1 MMLDALADHGLNYA
15 PCRYGTSRLL
25 FRGPRRRLEGDYVAA
40 VGGTE
45 TYGKYVERPYP
56 VLLEEALGLQV
67 VNLGAV
73 NAGIDVF
80 ASDESVQTVCAG
92 AHAVVL
98 QAMGAHNL
106 RNRFYSVHPRR
117 NDRFLRATPALRTLY
132 PEIDFTDFAF
142 TRHLIRALAD
152 TDADRFATVREEL
165 QSAWLLRMQRFVD
178 SVHAPV
184 VLVWMAD
191 RRPEEDSAL
200 GRANDPLFVTAG
212 MIDALRPRLAGVVDA
227 TPSLAAR
234 RDFNA
239 GIVCSEFE
247 APAAAEVPNA
257 RIHAEIAQAVA
268 QGLRGLV

>member
-56 VLLEEALGLQV
+56 VLLEEALGVQV

-80 ASDESVQTVCAG
+80 ASDDSVQMVCAG
-92 AHAVVL
+92 ARAVAL
-98 QAMGAHNL
+98 QVMGAHNL

-117 NDRFLRATPALRTLY
+117 NDRFLRATPALRALY

-142 TRHLIRALAD
+142 TRHLIRTLLE
-152 TDADRFATVREEL
+152 TDAGRFATVRDEL
-165 QSAWLLRMQRFVD
+165 QSAWLLRMQRFLGSVD
-178 SVHAPV
+178 APV

-191 RRPEEDSAL
+191 RRPEEVSVLD
-200 GRANDPLFVTAG
+200 RANDPLFVTAG
-212 MIDALRPRLAGVVDA
+212 MIEALRPQLAGVVDA
-227 TPSLAAR
+227 TPSPAAR
-234 RDFNA
+234 RDVNA

-247 APAAAEVPNA
+247 VQAAAEVPNA

-268 QGLRGLV
+268 LGLRGLA